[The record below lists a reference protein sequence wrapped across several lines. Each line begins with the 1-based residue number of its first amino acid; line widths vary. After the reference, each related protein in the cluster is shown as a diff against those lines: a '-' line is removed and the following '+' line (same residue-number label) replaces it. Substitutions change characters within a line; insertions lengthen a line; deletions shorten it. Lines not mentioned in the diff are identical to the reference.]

1 MVLGL
6 LHDQATYLKGLGY
19 LLLYNAI
26 FVLPLV
32 IILLISSNAA
42 LLEKVKSWQ
51 QKERSLMRI
60 GGGIAMVTLGIVIF
74 FL

>member
-6 LHDQATYLKGLGY
+6 LHDQATYLRGLGY
-19 LLLYNAI
+19 LLLYNLI

-32 IILLISSNAA
+32 LILLLASNK
-42 LLEKVKSWQ
+42 LLLNKVQSWQ
-51 QKERSLMRI
+51 TAERRAMRLW
-60 GGGIAMVTLGIVIF
+60 GGVAMIALGILIF